1 MKKSK
6 YSLPTVLDANKF
18 LMDATDAAVFATN
31 ANDSDKEGTSSSTQ
45 ATAAIQTTGLL
56 DIQQLLPS
64 FSAASGQVSM
74 PLKVNFP
81 GLEASTVQA
90 LLETCCC
97 RINETEVSV
106 QDCIE

>member
-64 FSAASGQVSM
+64 FSAASG
-74 PLKVNFP
+74 LFVNVLDGKKRRRSRKKEGEKEKR
-81 GLEASTVQA
+81 GLPH
-90 LLETCCC
+90 
-97 RINETEVSV
+97 
-106 QDCIE
+106 